1 MSLILVFGIIC
12 IILALIGAAGVFGL
26 MVAGKHLAG

>member
-1 MSLILVFGIIC
+1 MSALIIFGIVC
-12 IILALIGAAGVFGL
+12 AVLALIGAAGVFGL